1 MRTVVFLI
9 AAVWL
14 CGACAEKP
22 PEVYHGP
29 MAVVAD
35 TAVPL
40 DRGSA
45 DIFYLAAVN
54 GKPIEDSAKATASAN
69 ASRGFEMTPVAI
81 SRQIPAQ
88 PATLTI
94 VGQRVYAATVLGLM
108 NPVAVVRGEIKFTP
122 LPEGIYRVMGELGR
136 GSSSVWI
143 EDEVKGVRVSD
154 TVESADSPA
163 AGPPVER
170 LGR

>member
-1 MRTVVFLI
+1 MRKVVFLI
-9 AAVWL
+9 AAMAL
-14 CGACAEKP
+14 LGACAEKP

-29 MAVVAD
+29 MAEVAD

-45 DIFYLAAVN
+45 DVFYLAAVN
-54 GKPIEDSAKATASAN
+54 GKPIEDSVKATASAN

-122 LPEGIYRVMGELGR
+122 LPDGIYRVMGELGR
-136 GSSSVWI
+136 GGSAVWI
-143 EDEVKGVRVSD
+143 EDEVKGQRVSD
-154 TVESADSPA
+154 AVESRNSPA
-163 AGPPVER
+163 AGAH
-170 LGR
+170 